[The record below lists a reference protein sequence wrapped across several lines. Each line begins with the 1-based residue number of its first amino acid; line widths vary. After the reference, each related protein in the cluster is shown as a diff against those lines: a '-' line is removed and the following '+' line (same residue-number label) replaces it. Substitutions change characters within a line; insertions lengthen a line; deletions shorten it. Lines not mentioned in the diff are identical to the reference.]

1 MKMKKRCFLL
11 PLVVAIGLVW
21 PSGIFAQ
28 YVNDVW
34 LYGETPDM
42 TPPSAGSGA
51 YINRLGGFGSSIWY
65 DQASSTMYALP
76 DAGPGGGLTPFE
88 SRMHKFSLDVDPVTG
103 GAEQLCP
110 AGYDAVYEQ

>member
-1 MKMKKRCFLL
+1 MKMKKSSFLL
-11 PLVVAIGLVW
+11 LVVVVAGLNW
-21 PSGIFAQ
+21 PSGICAQ

-65 DQASSTMYALP
+65 DQASSTMYAVP
-76 DAGPGGGLTPFE
+76 DAGPGGGLTPL
-88 SRMHKFSLDVDPVTG
+88 SRGCRSFRWTSTRSR
-103 GAEQLCP
+103 AS
-110 AGYDAVYEQ
+110 